1 MVILNNSHIREP
13 VSHEDIDASSPF
25 VPFDC
30 SLLEKVNK
38 KYGANGSSRVHLMSF
53 GADRFRFAM
62 SHQCQPHRSSQ
73 GNLVLEEA
81 LCGEVHFT
89 TCSCEG
95 TPAAKKQLETILNQA
110 ADRPHGIIVG
120 NQNVDWAIESCNAWG
135 VPVYKLD
142 GQPIRLAAQITAEIK
157 AQLVEERMMGNQ
169 QQFAEA
175 HRRGFGAGR
184 REAEAG
190 HAPQVAQA
198 RASGEA
204 KGQADVRFL
213 RQLNLLETTF
223 PLSLCDTYTR
233 KPMQDPVVTKTGKT
247 YERASIMPFLLDTG
261 KEPGTVL
268 PLKPEELIPN
278 RLYKD
283 LLRCVGLTKWSA

>member
-1 MVILNNSHIREP
+1 MSLPPAVREP

-73 GNLVLEEA
+73 GNLVLEVCGFKVAMHLYSCVQEA

-110 ADRPHGIIVG
+110 V
-120 NQNVDWAIESCNAWG
+120 C
-135 VPVYKLD
+135 
-142 GQPIRLAAQITAEIK
+142 
-157 AQLVEERMMGNQ
+157 
-169 QQFAEA
+169 
-175 HRRGFGAGR
+175 
-184 REAEAG
+184 
-190 HAPQVAQA
+190 
-198 RASGEA
+198 
-204 KGQADVRFL
+204 
-213 RQLNLLETTF
+213 
-223 PLSLCDTYTR
+223 
-233 KPMQDPVVTKTGKT
+233 
-247 YERASIMPFLLDTG
+247 FLLG
-261 KEPGTVL
+261 C
-268 PLKPEELIPN
+268 
-278 RLYKD
+278 Y
-283 LLRCVGLTKWSA
+283 CVFGQM